1 MTNEYF
7 DQFGIA
13 IEHHDI
19 VIWTD
24 TTYTGK
30 VNSYLGVVTGFTPK
44 MVKVTFNAKR
54 GPSSEYT
61 IKTDRLIC
69 FKKINGAIEQYHGLY
84 DILDG
89 TYDSGED

>member
-30 VNSYLGVVTGFTPK
+30 VNSHLGVVTGFTPK
-44 MVKVTFNAKR
+44 LLSMRKEVLVVN
-54 GPSSEYT
+54 
-61 IKTDRLIC
+61 
-69 FKKINGAIEQYHGLY
+69 
-84 DILDG
+84 ILLRQID
-89 TYDSGED
+89 

>member
-1 MTNEYF
+1 
-7 DQFGIA
+7 
-13 IEHHDI
+13 
-19 VIWTD
+19 
-24 TTYTGK
+24 
-30 VNSYLGVVTGFTPK
+30 
-44 MVKVTFNAKR
+44 MVKVTFNAQR